1 MSEGISDDKL
11 RSDSPAH
18 ERHRARRT
26 VLVGLVV
33 FVVCAMLTFSP
44 LLLGRGGLN
53 RFIVA
58 FSLGLAGVLMALGI
72 SLVIGR
78 KVTSRGRHV
87 FERALVQRTVAV
99 MPVLCAAVVTLVGVG
114 LTLLAVGRV

>member
-1 MSEGISDDKL
+1 MSEGISDDNL

-58 FSLGLAGVLMALGI
+58 FSL
-72 SLVIGR
+72 
-78 KVTSRGRHV
+78 
-87 FERALVQRTVAV
+87 
-99 MPVLCAAVVTLVGVG
+99 VGVMLG
-114 LTLLAVGRV
+114 GSFMLHGAWDWLRAGRRR